1 MYIVKITDTAEEDIL
16 SCVKYIADV
25 LKAPTAANNL
35 LDEIKKHEEI
45 LENTPGIFPR
55 VPNEYLASMGFRFT
69 IVKNYLM
76 FYSINEDEKTIVVH
90 RFLYGHRDWVNIL
103 TEGQ

>member
-1 MYIVKITDTAEEDIL
+1 MYFVKITDTAEEDIL
-16 SCVKYIADV
+16 SSVKYIADI

-35 LDEIKKHEEI
+35 LDEIKRHEEI

-69 IVKNYLM
+69 
-76 FYSINEDEKTIVVH
+76 
-90 RFLYGHRDWVNIL
+90 
-103 TEGQ
+103 

>member
-1 MYIVKITDTAEEDIL
+1 MYYVKITDTAEEDIL
-16 SCVKYIADV
+16 SSVKYIADV
-25 LKAPTAANNL
+25 LKAPMAANNL

-55 VPNEYLASMGFRFT
+55 VPNEYLASIGFRFT

-76 FYSINEDEKTIVVH
+76 FYSINEDEKTVDVH
-90 RFLYGHRDWVNIL
+90 RFLYGHRDWINIL
-103 TEGQ
+103 TENQ

>member
-1 MYIVKITDTAEEDIL
+1 MYYVKITHTAEEDIL
-16 SCVKYIADV
+16 SSVKYIADI
-25 LKAPTAANNL
+25 LKAPKAANNL

-45 LENTPGIFPR
+45 LEHTPGIFPC

-76 FYSINEDEKTIVVH
+76 FYSINEDEKTVVVH
-90 RFLYGHRDWVNIL
+90 RFLYGHRDWINIL
-103 TEGQ
+103 AENQ